1 MAENKKINA
10 KECFRCGTNYLP
22 FSMWVFVCVGK
33 SLCFSGA
40 PKQNKIL
47 ISRGREREVN
57 AAYDRLEW
65 VREEKRI
72 VLRHASDYNIPSCSA
87 GLRGFLKWN

>member
-1 MAENKKINA
+1 MCVANSIFSESPKK
-10 KECFRCGTNYLP
+10 
-22 FSMWVFVCVGK
+22 
-33 SLCFSGA
+33 
-40 PKQNKIL
+40 NKIL
-47 ISRGREREVN
+47 ISGEWDGERVYEEVN